1 MKKII
6 VGIVVVFAASV
17 AAFASP
23 ASLPAKAAVKG
34 GEKVA
39 VKLGLRAAG
48 EGAVRGGAKLAAV
61 TAEREAA
68 KRTAGEVVKEIAE
81 QATPKKI
88 LAAGAGT
95 AMVVAA
101 HESADGVQQMGEGVR
116 TAVEANPSLAVDVA
130 DHVAAPVRYLA
141 VLGGVALLL
150 FLAWFAWPWASL
162 VRNWSRLV
170 AARRNAAMMDAA
182 RALDGKSR
190 GDAIDVPMADASAS
204 ARPGFTRVELLM
216 LVAGSFALTIL
227 GVGRIAGGCSAS
239 RRGSESGVRAPSKA
253 DMIAMAAKRAKA
265 VERMKADYVA
275 AIDRHYANFVA
286 EAESVAA
293 AEFGVVRKRIP
304 AVVEKFGTFS
314 RCKDLIVALAKDKMD
329 NGNRAEDSLRRDLE
343 ADYYRGLY
351 KARDGVN
358 ECLVSFLKNA
368 EAARQ
373 SFMKDLQVELGSVAL
388 PGDDAYRAMLTDCG
402 ERIEK
407 SKRDLAEGQ
416 VTAAISVA
424 IEAACVRFTV
434 ATVARI
440 LGKSAARMAGSA
452 AVGVGAAVVDGPLPI
467 GDIIG
472 GVLVAGSTAWT
483 AYDVWQATETL
494 PAEMNK
500 TLRSVADDCE
510 SHSFGEA
517 KSAGEKIYMAYCDV
531 RG

>member
-6 VGIVVVFAASV
+6 VGIVVVFAVSV

-23 ASLPAKAAVKG
+23 ASLPAKAVVKG

-39 VKLGLRAAG
+39 AKLGLRAAG

-61 TAEREAA
+61 MAEREAA
-68 KRTAGEVVKEIAE
+68 KRTAGEVVKGVAE
-81 QATPKKI
+81 HVTPKKI

-130 DHVAAPVRYLA
+130 DRVTAPVRYLA
-141 VLGGVALLL
+141 VMGGAVLLL

-162 VRNWSRLV
+162 VRNWSRLS
-170 AARRNAAMMDAA
+170 AARRNAAMMD
-182 RALDGKSR
+182 RASDGKVR
-190 GDAIDVPMADASAS
+190 GDVIDVPEVDAPAPT
-204 ARPGFTRVELLM
+204 RPGFTRVELLM

-239 RRGSESGVRAPSKA
+239 RRRSESGVRAPSKA
-253 DMIAMAAKRAKA
+253 DMRSMAAKRAKA
-265 VERMKADYVA
+265 VARMKADYVA

-293 AEFGVVRKRIP
+293 AEFGAVRKRIP

-314 RCKDLIVALAKDKMD
+314 RCKELIMTLVKDKMD
-329 NGNRAEDSLRRDLE
+329 DGNRTEKSINRDLE

-368 EAARQ
+368 EAARR
-373 SFMKDLQVELGSVAL
+373 SFMKDLQAELGSVAL
-388 PGDDAYRAMLTDCG
+388 PGDDAYRAMLTDGG

-407 SKRDLAEGQ
+407 SKRELAEGQ
-416 VTAAISVA
+416 ITAAIGVA
-424 IEAACVRFTV
+424 IESACIRFTV
-434 ATVARI
+434 ATIARI
-440 LGKSAARMAGSA
+440 LGKSAARMA
-452 AVGVGAAVVDGPLPI
+452 
-467 GDIIG
+467 
-472 GVLVAGSTAWT
+472 
-483 AYDVWQATETL
+483 
-494 PAEMNK
+494 
-500 TLRSVADDCE
+500 
-510 SHSFGEA
+510 
-517 KSAGEKIYMAYCDV
+517 
-531 RG
+531 